1 VITGE
6 IELLELRLPALAQQR
21 WSIQGFMILAYF
33 SAVGIVYPLFLM
45 SRNPVVAT
53 GAQRAMV
60 LLGFASGL
68 LALLAFIWSAVADLK
83 AIEKGVGAL
92 D

>member
-21 WSIQGFMILAYF
+21 WLIQGFMILAYF

-45 SRNPVVAT
+45 TRNPV
-53 GAQRAMV
+53 
-60 LLGFASGL
+60 
-68 LALLAFIWSAVADLK
+68 VADLK